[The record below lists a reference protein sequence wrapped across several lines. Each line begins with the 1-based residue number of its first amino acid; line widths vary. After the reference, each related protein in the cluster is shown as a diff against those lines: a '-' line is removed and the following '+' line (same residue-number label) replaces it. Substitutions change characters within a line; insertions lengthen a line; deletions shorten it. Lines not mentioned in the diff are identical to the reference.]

1 MFDWN
6 DKAVDRLKVCKLPI
20 LYIEDDGGCH
30 SDLAR
35 FSELCP
41 QLIVGKVVGSG
52 HFPTL
57 EVPEQ
62 VNAMIQRFI
71 AVYAKL

>member
-20 LYIEDDGGCH
+20 LYIEDDGGCY